1 MTYEIRSPRVR
12 VPVID
17 PRFRRWLGL
26 PLELKSGR
34 RADDQDGGVDL
45 LDHTEIRFEV
55 KADAIEAEKR
65 QFTGL
70 ASTWDLDLGGDVI
83 EKGAYSRTLRDWK
96 SSGRLIPLINQHH
109 YFDAKDAIGKLI
121 AAKQT
126 ETGLETTF
134 QVVNS
139 AEGDE
144 YLARIKDGILNGLS
158 IGYETRAWRPPS
170 EAERKRGVF
179 RVLEDVEL
187 KEVSLV
193 IWGMNQNALID
204 AASVKMLTATV
215 AKALASLKRDDLS
228 DEDRKTV
235 RTIAAQCGALLR
247 EDAPNPPKDP
257 PAKRAADDTTAYPAT
272 EALNQRILALRLD
285 RTIRAG
291 RRL

>member
-1 MTYEIRSPRVR
+1 MKTQI
-12 VPVID
+12 ID
-17 PRFRRWLGL
+17 PRSRSW
-26 PLELKSGR
+26 LELATKT
-34 RADDQDGGVDL
+34 APAL
-45 LDHTEIRFEV
+45 TMDHAVAHFEL
-55 KADAIEAEKR
+55 KADTVEAEKR
-65 QFTGL
+65 QFTGF

-83 EKGAYSRTLRDWK
+83 EKGAYTRTLRDWK
-96 SSGRLIPLINQHH
+96 SSGRLIPLINQHQ
-109 YFDAKDAIGKLI
+109 YWDSLDAIGKLVT
-121 AAKQT
+121 AKQT
-126 ETGLETTF
+126 DTGLETTF

-139 AEGDE
+139 AQGDE
-144 YLARIKDGILNGLS
+144 YLSRIKDGILNGLS
-158 IGYETRAWRPPS
+158 IGYETRAWRPPTD
-170 EAERKRGVF
+170 AEKKRGVF

-204 AASVKMLTATV
+204 ASSVKMLTDTV

-257 PAKRAADDTTAYPAT
+257 PAEKAADEPEAYPAT